1 MNSFNLFEETM
12 KVASELYEKN
22 GREEGRDIENWLEA
36 ERIVQTAMD
45 INNDNSNNNNSHD
58 ETMKVASELYEK
70 NDREEGRD
78 IGNWL
83 EAERIVQTAM
93 DINND
98 NSNNNNSHEET
109 VKIASKLFDKSGRQ
123 EGRDFENWLEAE
135 RIVKAKKEFCEMF
148 MQMLVQNP
156 LGASKLMEAIK
167 LLIDFKQ
174 KQQLG
179 KTDSHIVIQGNSFS
193 E

>member
-83 EAERIVQTAM
+83 EAERIV
-93 DINND
+93 
-98 NSNNNNSHEET
+98 
-109 VKIASKLFDKSGRQ
+109 
-123 EGRDFENWLEAE
+123 
-135 RIVKAKKEFCEMF
+135 KAKKEFCEMF

>member
-1 MNSFNLFEETM
+1 MNSPNLFEETI

-22 GREEGRDIENWLEA
+22 GREEGCDIENWLEA
-36 ERIVQTAMD
+36 EKIVRTAMK
-45 INNDNSNNNNSHD
+45 INNDNLNNTNSYE
-58 ETMKVASELYEK
+58 ETVRIASELYEK

-98 NSNNNNSHEET
+98 NSNNSNSHEEI
-109 VKIASKLFDKSGRQ
+109 VKIASKLYDKSGQ
-123 EGRDFENWLEAE
+123 EEGRDFENWLEAE
-135 RIVKAKKEFCEMF
+135 RILKSGEEFCEMF

-167 LLIDFKQ
+167 LLIELEQ
-174 KQQLG
+174 KQQLERLIHSS
-179 KTDSHIVIQGNSFS
+179 DS